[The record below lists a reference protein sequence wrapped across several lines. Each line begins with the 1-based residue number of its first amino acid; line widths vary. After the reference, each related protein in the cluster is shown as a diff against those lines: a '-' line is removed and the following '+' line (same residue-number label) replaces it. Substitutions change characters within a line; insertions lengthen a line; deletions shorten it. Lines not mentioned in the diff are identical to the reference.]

1 MKISAITKEIG
12 ASTDATRRVAEIAS
26 RDPIGYSIDSRTVRD
41 GEIFFAIRGEN
52 YDGHSFVADALKKGA
67 VAAVVSEEFASSA
80 TTADRARLIPVA
92 DTLAALQR
100 LASGVLRGW
109 PGRVIGITG
118 SMGKTTTKEM
128 TAAALA
134 RGGRVIKTTG
144 NLNNA
149 YGLPL
154 SVLKMETDG
163 ARASDFDF
171 AVFEMGMNH
180 RGEIS
185 ELARI
190 APPDAGL
197 VTVVAPVH
205 LEYFPSLDEIAEA
218 KAEMVSGIKPGGV
231 AVLNADDERVARM
244 CHMRTDIG
252 YRLFGISNSADVTAR
267 NIKAEGLS
275 GTSFL
280 LVTPRGEVEATLRVP
295 GQHNLYN
302 ALAAAAVADF
312 YEVPLDR
319 IAEALEESS
328 SPRMR
333 GEVVRFQGGFT
344 LIDDSYNSNPR
355 ALIEMMRMVCESQ
368 DCRRRIV
375 IAGEMLELGATGPAL
390 HREAGEKAAE
400 LGVDLLVGVRGLAR
414 EIVEGARGR
423 GMSERA
429 AIFCETPE
437 DAAQLLEREARS
449 GDLILVK
456 GSRGVKTEIVVQRMK
471 QRFKQSEVATP
482 RGRRYRDTATNSLT
496 QK

>member
-1 MKISAITKEIG
+1 MKVEEITKEIG
-12 ASTDATRRVAEIAS
+12 ASLAPEGAAQIAA
-26 RDPIGYSIDSRTVRD
+26 REPVGYSIDSRTIRD
-41 GEIFFAIRGEN
+41 GEMFFAIRGEN
-52 YDGHSFVADALKKGA
+52 YDGHRFVAEALGKGA
-67 VAAVVSEEFASSA
+67 VAAVVSDEFASSA
-80 TTADRARLIPVA
+80 NSTDRARLIAVA
-92 DTLAALQR
+92 DTLAALQQ
-100 LASGVLRGW
+100 LASGVLGDW
-109 PGRVIGITG
+109 QGRVIGITG

-128 TAAALA
+128 TASALA
-134 RGGRVIKTTG
+134 RGGSVTKTTG

-180 RGEIS
+180 HGEIS
-185 ELARI
+185 ELTRI
-190 APPDAGL
+190 APPDLGL

-205 LEYFPSLDEIAEA
+205 LEFFSSVDAIAEA
-218 KAEMVSGIKPGGV
+218 KAEMVGGIKPGGV

-244 CHMRTDIG
+244 QGMRADIS
-252 YRLFGISNSADVTAR
+252 YRLFGISNPADVTAR
-267 NIKAEGLS
+267 EIKAEGLN

-280 LVTPRGEVEATLRVP
+280 LVTPRGEVEARLRVP
-295 GQHNLYN
+295 GRHNVYN

-319 IAEALEESS
+319 IAEALAESS

-333 GEVVRFQGGFT
+333 GEVVRFQEGFT

-355 ALIEMMRMVCESQ
+355 ALVEMMTAVCENR
-368 DCRRRIV
+368 DCLRRIV
-375 IAGEMLELGATGPAL
+375 VAGEMLELGATGPAL

-400 LGVDLLVGVRGLAR
+400 LGVDLLLGVRGLGR
-414 EIVEGARGR
+414 EIVEGARAR
-423 GMSERA
+423 GMSEQA
-429 AIFCETPE
+429 AVFCETPE
-437 DAAQLLEREARS
+437 EAAEVLEREARA

-471 QRFKQSEVATP
+471 QSFEQT
-482 RGRRYRDTATNSLT
+482 RGREEGDAAANSLG
-496 QK
+496 

>member
-1 MKISAITKEIG
+1 MKIDEIIKEIG
-12 ASTDATRRVAEIAS
+12 ASLAPRAATELAFEPV
-26 RDPIGYSIDSRTVRD
+26 GYSIDSRTVRE
-41 GEIFFAIRGEN
+41 GELFFAIRGEN
-52 YDGHSFVADALKKGA
+52 YDGHQFVPEALKKGA
-67 VAAVVSEEFASSA
+67 IAAVVSDEFASANS
-80 TTADRARLIPVA
+80 TIGSRLIGVA
-92 DTLAALQR
+92 DTLAALQQ
-100 LASGVLRGW
+100 LASGVLGNW

-134 RGGRVIKTTG
+134 RGGSVTKTTG

-185 ELARI
+185 ELTRI
-190 APPDAGL
+190 APPDLGL
-197 VTVVAPVH
+197 VTIVAPVH
-205 LEYFPSLDEIAEA
+205 LEFFSSVDAIAEA
-218 KAEMVSGIKPGGV
+218 KAEMVGGIKPGGV

-244 CHMRTDIG
+244 RGMRSDIS
-252 YRLFGISNSADVTAR
+252 YRLFGISNTADVIAR
-267 NIKAEGLS
+267 DIRAEGLN

-280 LVTPRGEVEATLRVP
+280 LVTPRGEVEANLRVP
-295 GQHNLYN
+295 GRHNVYN

-319 IAEALEESS
+319 VAEALFESS

-333 GEVVRFQGGFT
+333 GEVVRFQEGFT

-355 ALIEMMRMVCESQ
+355 ALVEMMTTVCANR
-368 DCRRRIV
+368 DCLRRV
-375 IAGEMLELGATGPAL
+375 VVAGEMLELGATGPEL
-390 HREAGEKAAE
+390 HREAGERAAD

-414 EIVEGARGR
+414 EIIEGARAR
-423 GMSERA
+423 GMSEHTA
-429 AIFCETPE
+429 LFCETPE
-437 DAAQLLEREARS
+437 EAAELLVREVRA

-456 GSRGVKTEIVVQRMK
+456 GSRGVKTEIVVQLMK
-471 QRFKQSEVATP
+471 QRFAETQGRVETETRKQIV
-482 RGRRYRDTATNSLT
+482 
-496 QK
+496 

>member
-1 MKISAITKEIG
+1 MKFDEIIKEIG
-12 ASTDATRRVAEIAS
+12 AGLAPRWVTELAFEPA
-26 RDPIGYSIDSRTVRD
+26 GYSIDSRTVRE
-41 GEIFFAIRGEN
+41 GELFFAIRGEN
-52 YDGHSFVADALKKGA
+52 YDGHRFVAEAIKKGA
-67 VAAVVSEEFASSA
+67 FAAVVSDEFAA
-80 TTADRARLIPVA
+80 ANTTMAANLVGVA
-92 DTLAALQR
+92 DTLAALQQ
-100 LASGVLRGW
+100 LASAVLRNW
-109 PGRVIGITG
+109 PGRAVGITG

-134 RGGRVIKTTG
+134 RGGSVTKTTG

-180 RGEIS
+180 KGEIS
-185 ELARI
+185 ELTRI
-190 APPDAGL
+190 APPDLGL
-197 VTVVAPVH
+197 VTIVAPVH
-205 LEYFPSLDEIAEA
+205 LEFFPSVDAIAEA
-218 KAEMVSGIKPGGV
+218 KAEMVGGIKPGGV

-244 CHMRTDIG
+244 RELRTDID
-252 YRLFGISNSADVTAR
+252 YRLFGMSNAADVTAR
-267 NIKAEGLS
+267 NIRAEGLN

-280 LVTPRGEVEATLRVP
+280 LVTPRGEVEARLRLA
-295 GQHNLYN
+295 GRHNVYN

-319 IAEALEESS
+319 IAEALFESS

-333 GEVVRFQGGFT
+333 GEVVRFKEGFT

-355 ALIEMMRMVCESQ
+355 ALVEMMTTICANE
-368 DCRRRIV
+368 DCQRRV
-375 IAGEMLELGATGPAL
+375 VVAGEMLELGATGTAL
-390 HREAGEKAAE
+390 HREAGESAAE
-400 LGVDLLVGVRGLAR
+400 LGVDLIVGVRGLGR
-414 EIVEGARGR
+414 EIVEGARAR

-429 AIFCETPE
+429 AVFCETPE
-437 DAAQLLEREARS
+437 EAAELLAREARA

-471 QRFKQSEVATP
+471 QKFEQSEEAK
-482 RGRRYRDTATNSLT
+482 RENGDAATNSVH
-496 QK
+496 